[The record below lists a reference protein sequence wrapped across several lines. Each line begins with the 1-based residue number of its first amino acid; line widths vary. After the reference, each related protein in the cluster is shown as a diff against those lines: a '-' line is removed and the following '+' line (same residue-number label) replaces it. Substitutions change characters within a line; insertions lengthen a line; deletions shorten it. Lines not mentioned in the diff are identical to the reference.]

1 MAKTERK
8 TIEYLE
14 YTKSEISELL
24 IEAQKG
30 SYYEFGKLSQYV
42 RDISESYFLTK
53 YEHKELTKIDDV
65 GDLTNSVFLAFAEEY
80 KNIENLGYWLKR
92 MLFITFIR
100 WNKKNLMR
108 TSKKINSIMSTGTNG
123 TEDNELLAA
132 QVTKVLNS
140 LTEEKQKI
148 VRLKFWAHLDFEQ
161 IAKYL
166 NKSEVVVRKS
176 YYNTLLALKN
186 RLR

>member
-1 MAKTERK
+1 
-8 TIEYLE
+8 L
-14 YTKSEISELL
+14 
-24 IEAQKG
+24 
-30 SYYEFGKLSQYV
+30 
-42 RDISESYFLTK
+42 DISESYFLTRYK
-53 YEHKELTKIDDV
+53 QKELTKIDDV
-65 GDLTNSVFLAFAEEY
+65 GDLKNSVFLAFAEEY
-80 KNIENLGYWLKR
+80 KNIENLGYWLRR

-108 TSKKINSIMSTGTNG
+108 TSKKLNSIMSTGNNG
-123 TEDNELLAA
+123 TDDKELLAI
-132 QVTKVLNS
+132 QVTKALNS

>member
-1 MAKTERK
+1 M
-8 TIEYLE
+8 
-14 YTKSEISELL
+14 
-24 IEAQKG
+24 
-30 SYYEFGKLSQYV
+30 
-42 RDISESYFLTK
+42 DISESYFLTRYK
-53 YEHKELTKIDDV
+53 QKELTKIDDV
-65 GDLTNSVFLAFAEEY
+65 RDLKNSVFLAFAEEY
-80 KNIENLGYWLKR
+80 KNIENLGYWLRR

-100 WNKKNLMR
+100 WNKKNIIR
-108 TSKKINSIMSTGTNG
+108 TSKKLNSIMSTGNNG
-123 TEDNELLAA
+123 TDDKELLAI
-132 QVTKVLNS
+132 QVTKALNS

>member
-1 MAKTERK
+1 M
-8 TIEYLE
+8 
-14 YTKSEISELL
+14 
-24 IEAQKG
+24 
-30 SYYEFGKLSQYV
+30 
-42 RDISESYFLTK
+42 DISESYFLTRYK
-53 YEHKELTKIDDV
+53 QKELTKIDDV
-65 GDLTNSVFLAFAEEY
+65 RDLKNSVFLAFAEEY
-80 KNIENLGYWLKR
+80 KNIENLGYWLRR

-100 WNKKNLMR
+100 WNKKNIIR
-108 TSKKINSIMSTGTNG
+108 TSKKLNSIMSTGNNG
-123 TEDNELLAA
+123 TDDKELLAI
-132 QVTKVLNS
+132 QVTKALNS

-148 VRLKFWAHLDFEQ
+148 VRLKFWAHLDFEE